1 MIIYPCLEL
10 TDGRVALAA
19 VIVAQEVDRCL
30 ALLQHRLVLKQHL
43 LILIRLFKKKKIG
56 SGYGSNYDFFQITFF
71 LYKECILRKLTK
83 LLIIQLF
90 LQIRIYK
97 EKRTEF
103 LNSRR
108 KKIFQTDMLF
118 QFGIQNT
125 GSDA

>member
-56 SGYGSNYDFFQITFF
+56 SGYGFNYDFFQITFF
-71 LYKECILRKLTK
+71 LYTECILRKLTK